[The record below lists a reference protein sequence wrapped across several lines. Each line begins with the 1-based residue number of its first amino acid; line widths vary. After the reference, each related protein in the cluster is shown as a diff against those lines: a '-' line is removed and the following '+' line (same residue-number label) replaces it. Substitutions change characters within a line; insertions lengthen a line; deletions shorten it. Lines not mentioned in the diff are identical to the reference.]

1 MTGQQGDVASGD
13 ASVSVLQAATSSN
26 EVMKCS
32 EATAASQ
39 VSVQSDGTLGR
50 DHLVAKT
57 VATSLPQA
65 AVVDTGVSVAA
76 VTRGIFKIEIVRLA
90 ANDGQRRRKRQR
102 RSSTDATSGDAKQ
115 QSPT

>member
-1 MTGQQGDVASGD
+1 MAGQQGDVASGE

-39 VSVQSDGTLGR
+39 VSVQSDDTLGR

-57 VATSLPQA
+57 VA
-65 AVVDTGVSVAA
+65 AVVGTGVSVAA
-76 VTRGIFKIEIVRLA
+76 VTRGIFKIEIVRLS